1 MRKLIIAFLAAL
13 AVALTF
19 NAPASAAS
27 TYIVQPGDTL
37 FLIAQRFNI
46 TANDIANANSLH
58 TSTIYAGQALTIPS
72 GNSGASNSTYTVQP
86 GDTLF
91 LIAQKHGLNYLQLQ
105 KANNLSST
113 EIYPGQQLTIPTG
126 SSPTAPSST
135 SQNTTSYKVQ
145 QGDTL
150 YLIGQRYGVSVAELQ
165 SLNGLSGTSIVAGQY
180 LKIPAQRSAPLAS
193 RGGFSWREID
203 LIARVV
209 NGEARGEP
217 YLGQVAVAA
226 VILNRLKNS
235 NFPKTVA
242 GVIYQPGAFTACADG
257 QINAPM
263 TDSALK
269 ATRAAIDGWDPTY
282 GALYYWNPVTAT
294 SKWVWSRKITLRI
307 GNHVFA
313 I

>member
-1 MRKLIIAFLAAL
+1 MRKLIIVFLAAL

-37 FLIAQRFNI
+37 FLIAQRFDI
-46 TANDIANANSLH
+46 TAADITAANSLH
-58 TSTIYAGQALTIPS
+58 SSTIYPGQALTIPS
-72 GNSGASNSTYTVQP
+72 KSSSAANSTYIVQP

-91 LIAQKHGLNYLQLQ
+91 TIAQKYGTNHMQLQ
-105 KANNLSST
+105 KANNLSSS
-113 EIYPGQQLTIPTG
+113 EIYPGQRLTIPSG
-126 SSPTAPSST
+126 GNAAAAPSSG
-135 SQNTTSYKVQ
+135 QTTSYKVQ
-145 QGDTL
+145 KGDTL
-150 YLIGQRYGVSVAELQ
+150 YMIGQRFGVSVPELQ
-165 SLNGLSGTSIVAGQY
+165 AANGLNGTTIVVGQS

-203 LIARVV
+203 LLARVV

-217 YLGQVAVAA
+217 YIGQVAVAA
-226 VILNRLKNS
+226 VILNRLKNA
-235 NFPKTVA
+235 NFPKTLA
-242 GVIYQPGAFTACADG
+242 GVIYQPGAFTACSDG

-269 ATRAAIDGWDPTY
+269 AARAAIDGWDPTY
-282 GALYYWNPVTAT
+282 GALYYWNPATAT